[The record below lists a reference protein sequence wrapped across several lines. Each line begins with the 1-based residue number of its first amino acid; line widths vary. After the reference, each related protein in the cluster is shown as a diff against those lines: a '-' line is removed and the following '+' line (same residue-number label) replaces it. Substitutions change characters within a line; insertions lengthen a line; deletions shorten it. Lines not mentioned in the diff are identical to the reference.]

1 MVDSAKRFTTND
13 RTGSFQLGV
22 VGSET
27 ITADSVSTIQAGM
40 RITGDIQCQGA
51 LVIAGE
57 VEGAVIAAELT
68 VLSGGVIHGPLQGT
82 RITVSGTVQGEI
94 VATESL
100 HLKAGAKINGDIT
113 TAQLSVERGAVISG
127 QCSMPQG

>member
-1 MVDSAKRFTTND
+1 MEGTAKRFSTNE
-13 RTGSFQLGV
+13 RSGSFQLGV
-22 VGSET
+22 VGNEGVAT
-27 ITADSVSTIQAGM
+27 DSVSTIQAGV

-57 VEGAVIAAELT
+57 IEGTIIAAELT
-68 VLSGGVIHGPLQGT
+68 VLSGGVVHGPLQGT
-82 RITVSGTVQGEI
+82 RISVSGTVQGEI

-100 HLKAGAKINGDIT
+100 HLKAGAKIHGDIT
-113 TAQLSVERGAVISG
+113 TAQLSVERGAIITG